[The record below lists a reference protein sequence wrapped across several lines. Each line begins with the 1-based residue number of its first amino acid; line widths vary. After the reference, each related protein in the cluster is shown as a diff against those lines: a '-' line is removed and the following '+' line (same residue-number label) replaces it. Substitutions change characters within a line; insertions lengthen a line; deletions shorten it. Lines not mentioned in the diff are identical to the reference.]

1 MKCTYFFQEDHLLP
15 VSLVFGW
22 YSGIVDQYTHK
33 FSLSALMSQ
42 VLKDMDGIACKTIAS
57 ITQR

>member
-1 MKCTYFFQEDHLLP
+1 M
-15 VSLVFGW
+15 SLVFGW